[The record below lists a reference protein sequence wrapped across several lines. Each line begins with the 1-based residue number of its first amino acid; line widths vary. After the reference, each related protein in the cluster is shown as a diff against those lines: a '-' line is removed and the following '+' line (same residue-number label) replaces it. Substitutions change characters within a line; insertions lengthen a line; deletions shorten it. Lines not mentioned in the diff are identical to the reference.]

1 MHFLSFRYKN
11 MSIAAE
17 KQKTILENQKEHIR
31 IKRLHKE
38 MPLWIEIPNDVSTL
52 MSEGR
57 QEKVSEKYVRNI
69 RVDTKNEL
77 QMQKDPMFKNRYI

>member
-38 MPLWIEIPNDVSTL
+38 MPL
-52 MSEGR
+52 
-57 QEKVSEKYVRNI
+57 
-69 RVDTKNEL
+69 
-77 QMQKDPMFKNRYI
+77 